1 MQGAGGLGNLKE
13 IWGKD
18 FASYQAKGRKSGER
32 ILLHIKLRESLMQE
46 ERELPRLKKQ
56 EKKEEGK
63 MRRKMSNL
71 VLAQFFSLSIKHFT
85 PAVHNSL
92 LVKKKK

>member
-1 MQGAGGLGNLKE
+1 
-13 IWGKD
+13 
-18 FASYQAKGRKSGER
+18 
-32 ILLHIKLRESLMQE
+32 MQE

-92 LVKKKK
+92 LVKKKKMKWKSVQDLFLKCIVSFIVWLTHYRICL